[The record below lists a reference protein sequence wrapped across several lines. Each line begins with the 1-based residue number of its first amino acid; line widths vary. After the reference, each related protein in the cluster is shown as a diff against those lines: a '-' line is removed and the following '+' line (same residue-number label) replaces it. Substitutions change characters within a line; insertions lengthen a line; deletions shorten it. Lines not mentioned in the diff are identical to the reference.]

1 MKANELLLDEFGRIH
16 EIVAATLE
24 GIDPDLLVRRV
35 ADQANPIAWLV
46 WHLSRGEDAQVA
58 SAAGLEQ
65 VWTSQGF
72 AERFGLS
79 LPVQDTGYGHT
90 SDQVDAVHAPPEL
103 LLAYYDAVHRQTVG
117 FLESLS
123 DEELDRVLD
132 TRWKPPVTLGVR
144 LVSILADCL
153 QHAGQ
158 AAYVKG
164 LNRARLQG

>member
-1 MKANELLLDEFGRIH
+1 MKANELLLDGFGRIH

-24 GIDPDLLVRRV
+24 DIDPELLVRRV

-46 WHLSRGEDAQVA
+46 WHLSRGEDAQIA
-58 SAAGLEQ
+58 PAAGLEQ

-72 AERFGLS
+72 AARFGLP

-90 SDQVDAVHAPPEL
+90 TDQVDAVQAPPEL
-103 LLAYYDAVHRQTVG
+103 LLAYYDAVHRQSVG

-123 DEELDRVLD
+123 DEELDRVVD

-164 LNRARLQG
+164 AITARS